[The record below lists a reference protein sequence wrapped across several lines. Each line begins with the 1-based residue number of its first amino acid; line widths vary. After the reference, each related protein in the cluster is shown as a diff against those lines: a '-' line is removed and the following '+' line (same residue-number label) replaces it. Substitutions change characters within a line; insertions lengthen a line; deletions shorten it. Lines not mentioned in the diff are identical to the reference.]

1 MPKSIA
7 VAGKG
12 GTGKTTIAALLI
24 TQLVLRNEGPVLAID
39 ADPDSNLGDLLGIE
53 PEQSIGDLREEVLDA
68 MKKLPAGMTKAS
80 YVEAGLHQIIAEAE
94 GFDLI
99 AMGRGEG
106 AGCYCALNNMI
117 RKFSDDLTPSYRWVV
132 MDNEAGLEHLSRRTT
147 RDIDVLIVVVS
158 DNPLSLRSAEK
169 IQAITED
176 LDTRIR
182 RKYII
187 TNMIPDAR
195 METFKRRIEP
205 FRIPHLVD
213 IPYDP
218 HLEEVI
224 FQGEPLKNLNGSP
237 IMNTIQTIIETV
249 GGEDANS

>member
-1 MPKSIA
+1 LPKSIA

-24 TQLVLRNEGPVLAID
+24 TQLVLQNKVPVLAID
-39 ADPDSNLGDLLGIE
+39 ADPDSNLGDLLGVQ

-68 MKKLPAGMTKAS
+68 IKRLPAGMTKAS
-80 YVEAGLHQIIAEAE
+80 YVEAGLHQIIEEAD

-117 RKFSDDLTPSYRWVV
+117 RKFSDDLAPSYSWVV

-147 RDIDVLIVVVS
+147 RDIDALLVVVS

-169 IQAITED
+169 IQVITED
-176 LDTRIR
+176 MDNRIHH
-182 RKYII
+182 KYIV
-187 TNMIPDAR
+187 TNMIPDAKK
-195 METFKRRIEP
+195 EVFKRRLEP
-205 FRIPHLVD
+205 FRIPYLLD

-224 FQGEPLKNLNGSP
+224 FEGEPLKNLNGSP
-237 IMNTIQTIIETV
+237 IMNIIQNIIDTV
-249 GGEDANS
+249 GGEDADS

>member
-1 MPKSIA
+1 VPKSIA

-24 TQLVLRNEGPVLAID
+24 TQLVLKNKGPVLAID

-68 MKKLPAGMTKAS
+68 MKRLPAGMTKAS
-80 YVEAGLHQIIAEAE
+80 YVEAGLHQIIAEAD

-99 AMGRGEG
+99 TMGRGEG
-106 AGCYCALNNMI
+106 SGCYCALNNMI
-117 RKFSDDLTPSYRWVV
+117 RKFSDDLTPSYKWVV

-147 RDIDVLIVVVS
+147 RNVDALLVVVS
-158 DNPLSLRSAEK
+158 DNPLSLHSAEK

-176 LDTRIR
+176 LEARIR

-195 METFKRRIEP
+195 MEVFKRRLEP
-205 FRIPHLVD
+205 FRIPHLID

-218 HLEEVI
+218 ELEEAI
-224 FQGEPLKNLNGSP
+224 FQGKPLKNLNGSP
-237 IMNTIQTIIETV
+237 IMKTIQTIIETV